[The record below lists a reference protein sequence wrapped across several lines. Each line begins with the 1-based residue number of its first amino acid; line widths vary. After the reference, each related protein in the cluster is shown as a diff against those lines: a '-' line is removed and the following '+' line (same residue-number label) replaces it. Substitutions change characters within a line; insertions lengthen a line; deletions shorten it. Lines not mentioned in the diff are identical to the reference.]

1 MRRVVFRHATRRV
14 TTCDVWREAMR
25 RVAFFRGKRGGV
37 RRRVLDVERR
47 TADEQKVQCGG
58 EKILVEKVG
67 QGAFLSYI
75 CKRKQKQQ
83 RIGI

>member
-1 MRRVVFRHATRRV
+1 
-14 TTCDVWREAMR
+14 
-25 RVAFFRGKRGGV
+25 
-37 RRRVLDVERR
+37 VERR

-83 RIGI
+83 RMGI